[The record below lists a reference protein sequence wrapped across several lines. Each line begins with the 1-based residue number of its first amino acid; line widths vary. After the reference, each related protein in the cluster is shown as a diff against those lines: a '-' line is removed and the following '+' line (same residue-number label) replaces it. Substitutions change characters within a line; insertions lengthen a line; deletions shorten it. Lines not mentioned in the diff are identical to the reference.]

1 MFFLLTRLG
10 NFGVFTVKTISG
22 GLLITFEG
30 PDKAGKSTQIKLL
43 AEHLRNLG
51 YKVTETREPG
61 GTPLGEEIRRLL
73 LQFKNESISDEAEL
87 LLFGAS
93 RAQLVR
99 KLIGPELQQGNI
111 VLCDRFADSTTAYQG
126 EARGL
131 DLEFIRAMHEFS
143 LGGRWPDLTFFLDL
157 DVNESF
163 RRLRK
168 VKPDLLDDDRFEEE
182 DKHFHQNVRNGFL
195 KLARENPQRI
205 RHLDAT
211 RSISDLAEQI
221 LREVCDVLD

>member
-1 MFFLLTRLG
+1 MLY
-10 NFGVFTVKTISG
+10 FGSFALKTISG

-30 PDKAGKSTQIKLL
+30 PDKAGKSTQLKLL
-43 AEHLRNLG
+43 AESLRNRS

-61 GTPLGEEIRRLL
+61 GTPLGEEIRRLV
-73 LQFKNESISDEAEL
+73 LQFKHESIADEAEL

-99 KLIGPELQQGNI
+99 KLIEPELLQGNI

-131 DLEFIRAMHEFS
+131 NLDFIRAMHEFS

-157 DVNESF
+157 EVNESF

-168 VKPDLLDDDRFEEE
+168 VKPDILNDDRFEEE
-182 DKHFHQNVRNGFL
+182 GRNFHQDVRNGFL

-211 RSISDLAEQI
+211 RDISELAEQI
-221 LREVCDVLD
+221 LREVCNVLV

>member
-1 MFFLLTRLG
+1 MLY
-10 NFGVFTVKTISG
+10 FGSFALKTISG

-30 PDKAGKSTQIKLL
+30 PDKAGKLTQLKLL
-43 AEHLRNLG
+43 AESLRNRG

-61 GTPLGEEIRRLL
+61 GTPLGEEIRRLV
-73 LQFKNESISDEAEL
+73 LQFKHESIADEAEL

-99 KLIGPELQQGNI
+99 KLIEPELLQGNI

-131 DLEFIRAMHEFS
+131 NLDFIRAMHEFS

-157 DVNESF
+157 EVNESF

-168 VKPDLLDDDRFEEE
+168 VKPDILNDDRFEEE
-182 DKHFHQNVRNGFL
+182 GRNFHQDVRNGFL

-211 RSISDLAEQI
+211 RGISELAEQI
-221 LREVCDVLD
+221 LQEVCDVLG

>member
-1 MFFLLTRLG
+1 
-10 NFGVFTVKTISG
+10 
-22 GLLITFEG
+22 
-30 PDKAGKSTQIKLL
+30 KSTQLKLL
-43 AEHLRNLG
+43 AESLRNRG

-61 GTPLGEEIRRLL
+61 GTPLGEEIRRLV
-73 LQFKNESISDEAEL
+73 LQFKHESIADEAEL

-99 KLIGPELQQGNI
+99 KLIEPELLQGNI

-131 DLEFIRAMHEFS
+131 NLDFIRAMHEFS

-157 DVNESF
+157 EVNESF

-168 VKPDLLDDDRFEEE
+168 VKPDILNDDRFEEE
-182 DKHFHQNVRNGFL
+182 GRNFHQDVRNGFL

-211 RSISDLAEQI
+211 RGISELAEQI
-221 LREVCDVLD
+221 LQEVCDVLG

>member
-1 MFFLLTRLG
+1 MLY
-10 NFGVFTVKTISG
+10 FGSFALKTISG

-30 PDKAGKSTQIKLL
+30 PDKAGKSTQLKLL
-43 AEHLRNLG
+43 AESLRNRG

-61 GTPLGEEIRRLL
+61 GTPLGEEIRRLV
-73 LQFKNESISDEAEL
+73 LQFKHESIADEAEL

-99 KLIGPELQQGNI
+99 KLIEPELLQGNI

-131 DLEFIRAMHEFS
+131 NLDFIRAMHEFS

-157 DVNESF
+157 EVNESF

-168 VKPDLLDDDRFEEE
+168 VKPDILNDDRFEEE
-182 DKHFHQNVRNGFL
+182 GRNFHQDVRNGFL

-211 RSISDLAEQI
+211 RGISELAEQI
-221 LREVCDVLD
+221 LQEVCDVLV

>member
-1 MFFLLTRLG
+1 MLY
-10 NFGVFTVKTISG
+10 FGSFALKTISG

-30 PDKAGKSTQIKLL
+30 PDKAGKSTQLKLL
-43 AEHLRNLG
+43 AESLRNRS

-61 GTPLGEEIRRLL
+61 GTPLGEEIRRLV
-73 LQFKNESISDEAEL
+73 LQFKHESIADEAEL

-99 KLIGPELQQGNI
+99 KLIEPELLQGNI

-131 DLEFIRAMHEFS
+131 NLDFIRAMHEFS

-157 DVNESF
+157 EVNESF

-168 VKPDLLDDDRFEEE
+168 VKPDILNDDRFEEE
-182 DKHFHQNVRNGFL
+182 GRNFHQDVRNGFL

-211 RSISDLAEQI
+211 RGISELAEQI
-221 LREVCDVLD
+221 LQEVCDVLG

>member
-1 MFFLLTRLG
+1 MLYLG
-10 NFGVFTVKTISG
+10 SFTLKTISG
-22 GLLITFEG
+22 GRLITFEG
-30 PDKAGKSTQIKLL
+30 PDKAGKSTQLKLL
-43 AEHLRNLG
+43 AESLRNLG

-61 GTPLGEEIRRLL
+61 GTPLGEEIRRLV
-73 LQFKNESISDEAEL
+73 LQFKHESIADEAEL

-99 KLIGPELQQGNI
+99 KLIEPELQQGNI

-131 DLEFIRAMHEFS
+131 NLDFILAMHEFS

-157 DVNESF
+157 EVNESF

-168 VKPDLLDDDRFEEE
+168 VKPDLLNDDRFEEE
-182 DKHFHQNVRNGFL
+182 GRNFHQDVRNGFL
-195 KLARENPQRI
+195 KLARENQQRI

-211 RSISDLAEQI
+211 RGISELAEQI
-221 LREVCDVLD
+221 LQEVCNVLG

>member
-1 MFFLLTRLG
+1 MLY
-10 NFGVFTVKTISG
+10 FGSFALKTISG

-30 PDKAGKSTQIKLL
+30 PDKAGKSTQLKLL
-43 AEHLRNLG
+43 AESLRNRG

-61 GTPLGEEIRRLL
+61 GTPLGEEIRRLV
-73 LQFKNESISDEAEL
+73 LQFKHESIADEAEL

-99 KLIGPELQQGNI
+99 KLIEPELLQGNI

-131 DLEFIRAMHEFS
+131 NLDFIRAMHEFS

-157 DVNESF
+157 EVNESF

-168 VKPDLLDDDRFEEE
+168 VKPDILNDDRFEEE
-182 DKHFHQNVRNGFL
+182 GRNFHQDVRNGFL

-211 RSISDLAEQI
+211 RGISELAEQI
-221 LREVCDVLD
+221 LQEVCDVLG

>member
-1 MFFLLTRLG
+1 MLY
-10 NFGVFTVKTISG
+10 FGSFALKTISG

-30 PDKAGKSTQIKLL
+30 PDKAGKSTQLKLL
-43 AEHLRNLG
+43 AESLRNRG

-61 GTPLGEEIRRLL
+61 GTPLGEEIRRLV
-73 LQFKNESISDEAEL
+73 LQFKHESIADEAEL

-99 KLIGPELQQGNI
+99 KLIEPELLQGNI

-131 DLEFIRAMHEFS
+131 NLDFIRAMHEFS

-157 DVNESF
+157 EVNESF

-168 VKPDLLDDDRFEEE
+168 VKPDILNDDRFEEE
-182 DKHFHQNVRNGFL
+182 DKNFHQNVRNGSL

-211 RSISDLAEQI
+211 RGISELAEQI
-221 LREVCDVLD
+221 LQEVCDVLG

>member
-1 MFFLLTRLG
+1 MLY
-10 NFGVFTVKTISG
+10 FGSFALKTISG

-30 PDKAGKSTQIKLL
+30 PDKAGKSTQLKLL
-43 AEHLRNLG
+43 AESLRNRG

-61 GTPLGEEIRRLL
+61 GTPLGEEIRRLV
-73 LQFKNESISDEAEL
+73 LQFKHESIADEAEL

-99 KLIGPELQQGNI
+99 KLIEPELLQGNI

-131 DLEFIRAMHEFS
+131 NLDFIRAMHEFS

-168 VKPDLLDDDRFEEE
+168 VKPDILNDDRFEEE
-182 DKHFHQNVRNGFL
+182 GRNFHQDVRNGFL

-211 RSISDLAEQI
+211 RGISELAEQI
-221 LREVCDVLD
+221 LQEVCDVLV

>member
-1 MFFLLTRLG
+1 MLY
-10 NFGVFTVKTISG
+10 FGSFALKTISG

-30 PDKAGKSTQIKLL
+30 PDKAGKSTQLKLL
-43 AEHLRNLG
+43 AESLRNRG

-61 GTPLGEEIRRLL
+61 GTPLGEEIRRLV
-73 LQFKNESISDEAEL
+73 LQFKHESIADEAEL

-99 KLIGPELQQGNI
+99 KLIEPELLQGNI

-131 DLEFIRAMHEFS
+131 NLDFIRAMHEFS

-157 DVNESF
+157 EVNESF
-163 RRLRK
+163 GRLRK
-168 VKPDLLDDDRFEEE
+168 VKPDILNDDRFEEE
-182 DKHFHQNVRNGFL
+182 GRNFHQDVRNGFL

-211 RSISDLAEQI
+211 RGISELAEQI
-221 LREVCDVLD
+221 LQEVCDVLV